1 VKKKIGWLERVLIG
15 DSAADRK
22 EAVLNKPSQEKIW
35 KEVPYEERLRRVEK
49 ERAEKNLRKKA
60 EQEKRKKRLR
70 NKKRSSTAKNR
81 HQESVAGS
89 GSGFLIN
96 NNGLVLTNHH
106 VVGSSKQ
113 VKIRTSNK
121 TYNGKV
127 IAKDAVND
135 LAIIKI
141 NLKGNKFLQISKEDP
156 SRLDN
161 IITAGFPY
169 GDTFSDHVKSTTGT
183 VNALVGPGNNSSQ
196 MQISAPIQPGN
207 SGGPVIDTETGS
219 FVGVAVSKLDA
230 KKFMEQYDSIPE
242 NVNFAIKSSTIK
254 RFLKSNKKD
263 FTISE
268 KEKITKKELNDL
280 IDSAVLFI
288 TN

>member
-1 VKKKIGWLERVLIG
+1 MKKKIGWLERVLIG